1 MVEGTIQ
8 RVCKGGWVLTYIWV
22 SSKEALCSYYIW
34 IILKVYVAWGKGG
47 QRSWWGV
54 VWGEAAPASW
64 VGSCSACTVVKEV
77 LTDTGLEQA
86 EYLQPD
92 RNNVDG

>member
-1 MVEGTIQ
+1 M
-8 RVCKGGWVLTYIWV
+8 WMFL
-22 SSKEALCSYYIW
+22 KEALCFYNYYIW
-34 IILKVYVAWGKGG
+34 IIFKVYRKLGG
-47 QRSWWGV
+47 RVDRETAGGV
-54 VWGEAAPASW
+54 VWGR
-64 VGSCSACTVVKEV
+64 GSTSMGGFLLSLCSGEEV

>member
-1 MVEGTIQ
+1 MSCKLGG
-8 RVCKGGWVLTYIWV
+8 RVDREAGGEW
-22 SSKEALCSYYIW
+22 S
-34 IILKVYVAWGKGG
+34 
-47 QRSWWGV
+47 GV
-54 VWGEAAPASW
+54 GAAPAW
-64 VGSCSACTVVKEV
+64 VGSLLCLHSGEEV